1 MECRNTSR
9 LVSSNAAY
17 CLSLAVMKAT
27 LLDTYRRVWC
37 WQDEWYDL
45 DRAAVRRMEA
55 DTVQYLERMMRPEQE
70 PQPCR
75 EKEPDL
81 IIASE
86 SNLIENFDDVFSS
99 TELTLDSE
107 LQEPERAQED
117 SREEEFVD
125 ALEA

>member
-1 MECRNTSR
+1 MFP
-9 LVSSNAAY
+9 SNAAYTY

-70 PQPCR
+70 PQPDR
-75 EKEPDL
+75 EQEPEL

-86 SNLIENFDDVFSS
+86 PNLIENDEVFSS
-99 TELTLDSE
+99 PELTLNFE
-107 LQEPERAQED
+107 LQEPELEQED
-117 SREEEFVD
+117 RREEEFVD
-125 ALEA
+125 ALDA